1 MNYELCAFTHHRD
14 LTWIDCTCK
23 SATETHRTMD
33 DALLGSLLI
42 LGGIYQGIHRETTQW
57 WLVLSGLVLI
67 IDSAIYNGYKQ
78 GQINWPHHAIRVIL
92 CGLAILPLRSTNK
105 IRIPVQQLPI

>member
-1 MNYELCAFTHHRD
+1 MNYAPLLIIATLHG
-14 LTWIDCTCK
+14 LTAVVNLRLKHIGPW
-23 SATETHRTMD
+23 TM
-33 DALLGSLLI
+33 LLGSLLI

-78 GQINWPHHAIRVIL
+78 GQINWPHHAIRVIM
-92 CGLAILPLRSTNK
+92 CGLAILPLLISK
-105 IRIPVQQLPI
+105 